1 MCFAPKVESRVFD
14 RRSGQVLQHQFKTSI
29 VKNDRLLPQP
39 FYGSQSPINSY
50 CKQNDS
56 FNKVAVNSGGF
67 LQKRTPM
74 NNVGLNLPED
84 AEEVT
89 LSNIGALL
97 GVLDNNNASH
107 DLKKIKKSNT
117 VLSQAPLQN
126 FVRERN
132 EQRVDPPQETK
143 AQTRLLDTT
152 STPNGN

>member
-1 MCFAPKVESRVFD
+1 MCFAPKVESRVFEWSSFATPIQD
-14 RRSGQVLQHQFKTSI
+14 FDCQER
-29 VKNDRLLPQP
+29 PP
-39 FYGSQSPINSY
+39 FAPTFLWLTITINSY

-89 LSNIGALL
+89 LSNIGSLL

-132 EQRVDPPQETK
+132 EQRVDPPPPPGNE
-143 AQTRLLDTT
+143 
-152 STPNGN
+152 STNQAARHNFYTNGN

>member
-1 MCFAPKVESRVFD
+1 
-14 RRSGQVLQHQFKTSI
+14 
-29 VKNDRLLPQP
+29 
-39 FYGSQSPINSY
+39 
-50 CKQNDS
+50 
-56 FNKVAVNSGGF
+56 
-67 LQKRTPM
+67 M

-89 LSNIGALL
+89 LSNIGSLL

-132 EQRVDPPQETK
+132 EQRVGSAPPS
-143 AQTRLLDTT
+143 RLRHFHIPPPPPRHTT
-152 STPNGN
+152 TQ